1 MKKADLHAAD
11 TVLMFEG
18 GGMRASYTAAM
29 ASLLLEQNITFGHV
43 CGISAGSSH
52 TVNYLSGDVWR
63 TRASFID
70 LVLEPEFG
78 GAKTFIEGKGMFS
91 AQWIYEEA
99 GLPNGVLPF
108 DFESYAKNPTPCSIQ
123 AFDRDTGETVVWHRE
138 DMGTLHDLMI
148 RVRASSTLPVVM
160 PAVAIGDQVYY
171 DGGLGVGGGIPLQ
184 LALDSGCSRIL
195 AVLTR
200 PKGFRK
206 PVEDIGASARAIANS
221 YRKHPKVKEAL
232 LTRNERYNAELDK
245 LEALAAEGKAYILYA
260 DKMAVSNSTTDIERL
275 RASYLDGYNQYQ
287 EQLPAVIEW
296 LKGGE

>member
-1 MKKADLHAAD
+1 MKKANIHAQD

-52 TVNYLSGDVWR
+52 TVNYLSNDIWR
-63 TRASFID
+63 TRTSFVD

-91 AQWIYEEA
+91 AEWIYEEA
-99 GLPNGVLPF
+99 GLPGGVLPF
-108 DFESYAKNPTPCSIQ
+108 DFAAYEKNPTPCSIQ

-138 DMGTLHDLMI
+138 DMATLKDLMV

-160 PAVAIGDQVYY
+160 PAVTIGSHVYF

-184 LALDSGCSRIL
+184 LALDSGCPRIL

-206 PVEDIGASARAIANS
+206 PVEDIGKSAKAIANS
-221 YRKHPKVKEAL
+221 FHKYPKVKEAL
-232 LTRNERYNAELDK
+232 LTRNQRYNDELDK
-245 LEALAAEGKAYILYA
+245 LEALAEEGKALILYA
-260 DKMAVSNSTTDIERL
+260 DKMAVSNSTMDIERL
-275 RASYLDGYNQYQ
+275 RASYFDGYNQYQ
-287 EQLPAVIEW
+287 EQLPSVIEW
-296 LKGGE
+296 LKGE